1 MRLPDPHR
9 SRAVFIGVGGYR
21 HLPQL
26 RGVHAG
32 AAELRNVLTDER
44 YGSLAPR
51 HSLLV
56 PENAGREEIGRTLAT
71 AAGEADD
78 LLLVYFAGHG
88 IYLNEL
94 YLTFADTRSEEVRFT
109 GMEYRVVADL
119 VRDSD
124 ASSKIVILDCCYSGR
139 ALAQRMS
146 AATDLAAEVDIEGA
160 AILTS
165 APPNRSSNVLDG
177 ERYPAYTLRLLDAL
191 RNGIPGAPELLNI
204 TALHRHVRRAAKAQ
218 GLPEPQALSHLS
230 LDELGL
236 VRNRAVQPRQPTA
249 AEPKPAA
256 AEPFPKAPAPGT
268 RTPTQPPAPAPPK
281 AGPAALE
288 EIARSAKSAQPAERA
303 QAYQQLLGEIAAGR
317 VHPGQIH
324 PGPAR
329 PQPQPSQAEA
339 PHKGLR
345 AALTFG
351 LHLAYGPLMAFFV
364 VAVVHDLVA
373 GDTTR
378 SPLGTTGYVVA
389 GVVLM
394 AVAAVF
400 VGLTEFAVLPRNK
413 TFSSA
418 GVGSFLAGVGSVL
431 AVDLNFWPLAI
442 SAIAVGGCIGIIRAL
457 RRSVSTT

>member
-32 AAELRNVLTDER
+32 AAELRDVLTDER

-56 PENAGREEIGRTLAT
+56 PENAGREEIGRALAT

-88 IYLNEL
+88 VYLNEL

-146 AATDLAAEVDIEGA
+146 AATDLVAEVDIEGA

-165 APPNRSSNVLDG
+165 APPNRSSTVLDG
-177 ERYPAYTLRLLDAL
+177 ERYPAYTLRLLYAL
-191 RNGIPGAPELLNI
+191 RNGIPDAPELLNI

-236 VRNRAVQPRQPTA
+236 VRNQAVRPQKPSA
-249 AEPKPAA
+249 AQ
-256 AEPFPKAPAPGT
+256 PGT
-268 RTPTQPPAPAPPK
+268 RTPTQPLAPAPPNT
-281 AGPAALE
+281 GPVAFE
-288 EIARSAKSAQPAERA
+288 DIARSAKSAQPAERA

-324 PGPAR
+324 PAPAR
-329 PQPQPSQAEA
+329 PQPQPSQAGA

-431 AVDLNFWPLAI
+431 AVDLTFWPLAI
-442 SAIAVGGCIGIIRAL
+442 SAFAVGGCIGIIRAL